1 MVIVLICAILLS
13 YSTIETFSFYSAIP
27 YIALAVFL
35 ICALVF
41 RRCLDKRNLGW
52 MLLWLGYSVFSL
64 AATDGG
70 LGSLAIQLYIMTVI
84 LAISNV
90 RVTGAGITLLYGSAF
105 AVWAVWTVKSPGY
118 FTYFSE
124 SLEADI
130 DVVNSNTAAEIL
142 LISFSVCLALKDFV
156 RIRYMKKRLF
166 TFIMAGAT
174 IFGIAQCKSRTTLAA
189 MALFAAIALV
199 IPEKFWTRRRIL
211 AVTGAIMAF
220 GTVFPV
226 IYLAMQKYE
235 GFNMMVY
242 HYTGRFAYTGREQI
256 WSDYYKSFGDSLR
269 LWLLGMGSH
278 AADSRLTTKW
288 GTNVHNS
295 YLALQMNFG
304 VIGLLLFSGMI
315 AKLLWSALAGER
327 DFTISSYKLR
337 CIFAFWAC
345 LMIGYSEVTLVWS
358 PMIPLSYMMLAIALN
373 RSVPRM
379 RAKQSVYG

>member
-124 SLEADI
+124 SLEA
-130 DVVNSNTAAEIL
+130 V
-142 LISFSVCLALKDFV
+142 
-156 RIRYMKKRLF
+156 
-166 TFIMAGAT
+166 
-174 IFGIAQCKSRTTLAA
+174 
-189 MALFAAIALV
+189 
-199 IPEKFWTRRRIL
+199 
-211 AVTGAIMAF
+211 
-220 GTVFPV
+220 
-226 IYLAMQKYE
+226 
-235 GFNMMVY
+235 
-242 HYTGRFAYTGREQI
+242 
-256 WSDYYKSFGDSLR
+256 
-269 LWLLGMGSH
+269 
-278 AADSRLTTKW
+278 
-288 GTNVHNS
+288 
-295 YLALQMNFG
+295 
-304 VIGLLLFSGMI
+304 
-315 AKLLWSALAGER
+315 
-327 DFTISSYKLR
+327 
-337 CIFAFWAC
+337 
-345 LMIGYSEVTLVWS
+345 
-358 PMIPLSYMMLAIALN
+358 
-373 RSVPRM
+373 
-379 RAKQSVYG
+379 